1 MDTRCITLNNEAV
14 RIGSE
19 RLLSHLRTEGLDYD
33 LWVTGT
39 ASGSTVHMRV
49 EDLTDGLGT
58 RIRAVLVGTATILD
72 LADRTDRRGRRL
84 TVTRA

>member
-19 RLLSHLRTEGLDYD
+19 RLLSQLRREGLRYD

-39 ASGSTVHMRV
+39 SAGSTVHLRV
-49 EDLTDGLGT
+49 ADLTERLDD
-58 RIRAVLVGTATILD
+58 RIRAVLVGTAAALD
-72 LADRTDRRGRRL
+72 VGARGQIS
-84 TVTRA
+84 A